1 MTVVEGRSILMS
13 AWIWGFLVVGT
24 AVCLAIG
31 GMLLVRRSVTLS
43 TLESHNQ
50 VAGFIYSVVGVVYA
64 VLLAFIAIIVW
75 QQHTSV
81 QSRVEQEANQLGDL
95 YRNAQVFPEVVRMRL
110 QNQIRAYSRIVVEK
124 EWPAMAK
131 GETSSDAWV
140 AFNQLWRAYQHVE
153 PRNGYESVWYGKSLD
168 RLEQLGDYRRL
179 RLLSNRAAVPA
190 LMWVVLLATGII
202 TIGFSFFFGTQ
213 NTYAQALMIGALS
226 ATIALVLFLTWALN
240 HPFAGLV
247 RVEPAAF
254 HQLWNIIDQWVQQ

>member
-1 MTVVEGRSILMS
+1 MG
-13 AWIWGFLVVGT
+13 
-24 AVCLAIG
+24 LAIG

-50 VAGFIYSVVGVVYA
+50 VAGYIYSVVGVVYA
-64 VLLAFIAIIVW
+64 VLLAFIAIVVW
-75 QQHTSV
+75 QQHTTV
-81 QSRVEQEANQLGDL
+81 QTQVEQEANQLGDL
-95 YRNAQVFPEVVRMRL
+95 YRNAQVFPAEVRARL
-110 QNQIRAYSRIVVEK
+110 QNQIRAYGRIVVEK

-131 GETSSDAWV
+131 GETSADAW
-140 AFNQLWRAYQHVE
+140 AAYNQLWRSYQQVDA
-153 PRNGYESVWYGKSLD
+153 RNDHERLWYAKSVDQLD
-168 RLEQLGDYRRL
+168 QLGDYRRL

-213 NTYAQALMIGALS
+213 NSSAQALMTAALS
-226 ATIALVLFLTWALN
+226 ATIGFVLFLIWALN

-254 HQLWNIIDQWVQQ
+254 HQLWSIIDQWVAQQ